1 MTAEVVD
8 IVKWRLLRLT
18 GPAAL
23 AVTLKRI
30 KRPSAI
36 PVLESVSRAV
46 DYYRDKL
53 GFDVDLYD
61 TLPEH
66 YGFAQRDSCGIHF
79 AFWKG
84 VSPSPNSKAVPPD
97 MFDLYVYVEDVEGL
111 YDELVDRGA
120 EIVHGPVDQ
129 GYGTHEFRVRDPHG
143 YILAFGRQLVGTSE
157 PTC

>member
-1 MTAEVVD
+1 MAETTET
-8 IVKWRLLRLT
+8 KPRLLSHST
-18 GPAAL
+18 
-23 AVTLKRI
+23 
-30 KRPSAI
+30 
-36 PVLESVSRAV
+36 VLLVESVSRAV

-66 YGFAQRDSCGIHF
+66 YGFAQRDSCGVHF
-79 AFWKG
+79 AHWKG
-84 VSPSPNSKAVPPD
+84 VNPSPNSKAVPPD

-111 YDELVDRGA
+111 YEELLDRGA

-143 YILAFGRQLVGTSE
+143 YIIAFGRSLDRTSR
-157 PTC
+157 PSG